1 MLAGWTNQLVALA
14 IHWKCGVR
22 RTTSVIHHVR
32 TRALIT
38 SGVGFDYVPA
48 EQREHLIESGVAAQV
63 GVVEVGVA
71 AVAEAN
77 ISRYQSKTLLVGV
90 THTVLVRIE
99 ERRRVDVGL
108 PLVHGNLAHVSATRI
123 RVADHDRC

>member
-48 EQREHLIESGVAAQV
+48 EQREHLVESGVAAQV

-71 AVAEAN
+71 PVAEAN
-77 ISRYQSKTLLVGV
+77 VGRYQGKTLLVAV
-90 THTVLVRIE
+90 THTIFVRIE
-99 ERRRVDVGL
+99 EGGGVDIGL
-108 PLVHGNLAHVSATRI
+108 PLVHGNLAHVAATWI
-123 RVADHDRC
+123 